1 MKKKQLVFWTEIDTF
16 AVYERNSQ
24 YSKPNDKKHL
34 KTSR

>member
-1 MKKKQLVFWTEIDTF
+1 MKKKQLVFWVEIDTF

-24 YSKPNDKKHL
+24 YSESNHKKHL